1 MALNIR
7 KILTM
12 AFVTMIM
19 GINSF
24 AAIDPVVIKATT
36 DLIIEKGGDLV
47 TVTKGV
53 EQAARLWQESDGN
66 ADSFK
71 NFCIENCIID
81 PTEKETVFLK
91 ISNYLEG
98 IYGYYSLMSVWL
110 DWNTTIETGPLH
122 PIDYKFSAFSPSSHL
137 SNDLYENKIAFIIV
151 LNFPQLSLH
160 EKEALGNDRKA
171 WAYARMGDMFTQRIP
186 ADVRQRAAATR
197 SDADVY
203 TANYNLY
210 MESVL
215 NAAGN
220 KIFPEDMVLL
230 AHWNLRDEIKA
241 NYNKGIIGIYKQM
254 TIHKVMNRIVSQEIP
269 IEVINSG
276 KYDWNPYTNKLFSSD
291 GKEVTGTPET
301 TTRYQ
306 KMLNNFKMMQES
318 DKYIG
323 NTYID
328 RKFNEDMEIA
338 LEDAEALLDKF
349 LSSPELK
356 KIGAMIAQRL
366 GRALEP
372 FDIWYDG
379 FKARSN
385 MDENKLSE
393 QTRPLYPDAVA
404 FSKDIPNILKKLG
417 FSAERAA
424 YLGDK
429 ITVDAARGSGHALGA
444 TMKGQ
449 QSHLRTRI
457 PAQGMDY
464 KGFNIAVHELGHN
477 VEQTISLYDVDYYML
492 NGVPNTAFTE
502 ALAFMFQKK
511 DLEILGV
518 KGATGESG
526 DKKKMDILDKVWTL
540 YEISGVSMLDIAVWK
555 WMYANPN
562 ADAAQLRD
570 ATIALAKEVWNKYY
584 ASVFGQQNETILAI
598 YSHMIGY
605 PLYLSAYA
613 FGQIVEF
620 QLQSYIED
628 KNFAEEVDRIFTLG
642 RLTPNAWMQ
651 EATGTPL
658 NTDALMEAL
667 RAVL

>member
-1 MALNIR
+1 MR
-7 KILTM
+7 KILTT
-12 AFVTMIM
+12 AFIITIM

-36 DLIIEKGGDLV
+36 DLIIEKGGDPAIV
-47 TVTKGV
+47 AKGV
-53 EQAARLWQESDGN
+53 AQAARLWQENDGN
-66 ADSFK
+66 GDVFK
-71 NFCIENCIID
+71 NFCIENYIID
-81 PTEKETVFLK
+81 PVEKEAVFLK
-91 ISNYLEG
+91 ISKYLEG

-110 DWNTTIETGPLH
+110 DWNTTIDTGPLH

-151 LNFPQLSLH
+151 LNFPQLSLG

-186 ADVRQRAAATR
+186 SEVRQRAAATR
-197 SDADVY
+197 SDADIY
-203 TANYNLY
+203 TANYNIY
-210 MESVL
+210 MGSLL

-220 KIFPEDMVLL
+220 KLFMPDMVLL

-241 NYNKGIIGIYKQM
+241 NYNKGILGIYKQM
-254 TIHKVMNRIVSQEIP
+254 TIHKVMDRIVSQEIP
-269 IEVINSG
+269 VEIINSD
-276 KYDWNPYTNKLFSSD
+276 KYDWNPYTNKLFSLD
-291 GKEVTGTPET
+291 GKEVAGTPET

-318 DKYIG
+318 DRYMG

-328 RKFNEDMEIA
+328 RKFNEEMEIA

-356 KIGAMIAQRL
+356 TVGAMIAQRL

-385 MDENKLSE
+385 MDEDKLSE
-393 QTRPLYPDAVA
+393 QTRPLYPDAA
-404 FSKDIPNILKKLG
+404 ALSKDIPNILKKLG
-417 FSAERAA
+417 FSPERAQ
-424 YLGDK
+424 YLGEK

-464 KGFNIAVHELGHN
+464 KGFNIAIHELGHN

-511 DLEILGV
+511 DLAILGLED
-518 KGATGESG
+518 AAGESG
-526 DKKKMDILDKVWTL
+526 DKKKMDILDKVWSL

-570 ATIALAKEVWNKYY
+570 ATIALAKQVWNKYY
-584 ASVFGQQNETILAI
+584 TPVFGQQDETILAI

-620 QLQSYIED
+620 QLQSHVEG
-628 KNFAEEVDRIFTLG
+628 KNFAKEVDRIFTLG
-642 RLTPNAWMQ
+642 RLTPNAWMR

-667 RAVL
+667 RSVL

>member
-1 MALNIR
+1 
-7 KILTM
+7 
-12 AFVTMIM
+12 
-19 GINSF
+19 
-24 AAIDPVVIKATT
+24 
-36 DLIIEKGGDLV
+36 
-47 TVTKGV
+47 
-53 EQAARLWQESDGN
+53 
-66 ADSFK
+66 
-71 NFCIENCIID
+71 
-81 PTEKETVFLK
+81 
-91 ISNYLEG
+91 
-98 IYGYYSLMSVWL
+98 
-110 DWNTTIETGPLH
+110 
-122 PIDYKFSAFSPSSHL
+122 
-137 SNDLYENKIAFIIV
+137 
-151 LNFPQLSLH
+151 
-160 EKEALGNDRKA
+160 
-171 WAYARMGDMFTQRIP
+171 
-186 ADVRQRAAATR
+186 
-197 SDADVY
+197 
-203 TANYNLY
+203 
-210 MESVL
+210 
-215 NAAGN
+215 
-220 KIFPEDMVLL
+220 
-230 AHWNLRDEIKA
+230 
-241 NYNKGIIGIYKQM
+241 
-254 TIHKVMNRIVSQEIP
+254 
-269 IEVINSG
+269 
-276 KYDWNPYTNKLFSSD
+276 
-291 GKEVTGTPET
+291 
-301 TTRYQ
+301 
-306 KMLNNFKMMQES
+306 
-318 DKYIG
+318 
-323 NTYID
+323 
-328 RKFNEDMEIA
+328 
-338 LEDAEALLDKF
+338 
-349 LSSPELK
+349 
-356 KIGAMIAQRL
+356 
-366 GRALEP
+366 
-372 FDIWYDG
+372 
-379 FKARSN
+379 
-385 MDENKLSE
+385 
-393 QTRPLYPDAVA
+393 
-404 FSKDIPNILKKLG
+404 
-417 FSAERAA
+417 
-424 YLGDK
+424 
-429 ITVDAARGSGHALGA
+429 
-444 TMKGQ
+444 MKGQ